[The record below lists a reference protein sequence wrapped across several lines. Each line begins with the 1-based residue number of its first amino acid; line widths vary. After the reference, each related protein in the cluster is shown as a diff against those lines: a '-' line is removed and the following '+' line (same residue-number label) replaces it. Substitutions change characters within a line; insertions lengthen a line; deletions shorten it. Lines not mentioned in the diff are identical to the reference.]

1 VKHRRGFREYQGR
14 GFPKAD
20 RIHLVGKEPSV
31 EEDRELV
38 NRCRRGDES
47 AFEELVRKY
56 QQTVFNLVYHNIGYR
71 NDVEDIAQKIFTKIF
86 FSLPKFDNKRPFF
99 PWLYRIAIN
108 QCYDELRRAR
118 RRKVHTFTELNL
130 EETESIEKLINQRE
144 LGSEFPEDRQELHAL
159 LHRMMEE
166 LPDQQKTALVLRD
179 LELVP
184 YDKMAEIMNC
194 TEQAARLKVF
204 RARTR
209 LRDLME
215 KALRRQQ
222 RLTSGR

>member
-1 VKHRRGFREYQGR
+1 M
-14 GFPKAD
+14 
-20 RIHLVGKEPSV
+20 GKEPLV
-31 EEDRELV
+31 EEDRDLV
-38 NRCRRGDES
+38 GRCQQGDEL

-56 QQTVFNLVYHNIGYR
+56 QQTVCNLVYHNIGYR
-71 NDVEDIAQKIFTKIF
+71 NDVEDISQKIFAKIF

-130 EETESIEKLINQRE
+130 EETESIEKLISQHE
-144 LGSEFPEDRQELHAL
+144 ALPEPVEDRRELHAL
-159 LHRMMEE
+159 LRKMMDE
-166 LPDQQKTALVLRD
+166 LPDQQRTALILRD

-184 YDKMAEIMNC
+184 YEKMAEIMSC

-222 RLTSGR
+222 RASHTK

>member
-1 VKHRRGFREYQGR
+1 MHRGSFVAE
-14 GFPKAD
+14 
-20 RIHLVGKEPSV
+20 RISPVAKEPSQ

-38 NRCRRGDES
+38 GRCRKGDEY

-71 NDVEDIAQKIFTKIF
+71 NDVEDIAQKIFSKIY
-86 FSLPKFDNKRPFF
+86 FSLPKFDTKRPFF

-118 RRKVHTFTELNL
+118 RRKVHTFTELSL
-130 EETESIEKLINQRE
+130 DETESIEKLINQHE
-144 LGSEFPEDRQELHAL
+144 APAESVEDRQELHVL
-159 LHRMMEE
+159 LHKLMEE
-166 LPDQQKTALVLRD
+166 LPDQQRTALILRD

-184 YDKMAEIMNC
+184 YDRMAEIMKC

-204 RARTR
+204 RARMR
-209 LRDLME
+209 LRHLME
-215 KALRRQQ
+215 KALRRQH
-222 RLTSGR
+222 RASAR